1 MNYLGEEVIECLMCN
16 FSSCSHKRQFS
27 SYKGQVIGVMVMND
41 WNLNSR

>member
-1 MNYLGEEVIECLMCN
+1 MNCLGKEVMECLMCH

-41 WNLNSR
+41 WKFK